1 MSGKGALHRQGQ
13 CCGPHLLKD
22 FESVPSLPEPDE
34 CAAQGV
40 KQEGV
45 ERQCLVLCQYL
56 DMTLESH
63 TEDGANNIVVS
74 VLTLNKITH
83 RQIVSLKEK
92 ICLTSCFSI
101 ACYFGSDTNG
111 GF

>member
-40 KQEGV
+40 KQEALPGV
-45 ERQCLVLCQYL
+45 ERQGLVLCQYL

-74 VLTLNKITH
+74 ILSLNNHTP
-83 RQIVSLKEK
+83 
-92 ICLTSCFSI
+92 
-101 ACYFGSDTNG
+101 TNR
-111 GF
+111 